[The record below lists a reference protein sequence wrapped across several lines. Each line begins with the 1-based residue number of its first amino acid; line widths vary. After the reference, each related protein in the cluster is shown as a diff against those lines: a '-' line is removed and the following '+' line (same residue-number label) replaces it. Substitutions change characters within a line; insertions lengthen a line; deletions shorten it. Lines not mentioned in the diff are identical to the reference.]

1 MKTSHLIDRRD
12 PLWRK
17 LFFENWKH
25 LLAKDKTDSAGIVQ
39 GPQLA
44 QSAAALADDAMREA
58 MGLGAPPA
66 CTFCAGVGCELCHWT
81 GKTTTTTVQAIGEGK
96 NDAIPK

>member
-1 MKTSHLIDRRD
+1 MKTPHVIDRRD

-25 LLAKDKTDSAGIVQ
+25 LLAKDKTDSASIIR
-39 GPQLA
+39 GPELA

-66 CTFCAGVGCELCHWT
+66 CTYCAGVGCAHCAWT
-81 GKTTTTTVQAIGEGK
+81 GKLNAITVQPAGEEK
-96 NDAIPK
+96 SNEVPK